1 MSAVLVKRSTKPV
14 KHPLAAVNMDQTAL
28 LAHLQAL
35 TGDLDPGD
43 AGPADLHDLR
53 RRLAAS
59 LRDLPG
65 ETPPDVAT
73 LPEESCLA
81 SQLKLAVAE
90 SPAERVPE
98 GSRLF
103 VVRRQAALDLQGLV
117 SSASNPLAGQ
127 APAKVFGPFSDELR
141 NPVWFDEF
149 LIGPTNQ
156 IVWTGHAEITLVVP
170 AALVLPAT
178 RKLGYGECSIWV
190 VASALTHS
198 APAGAYAGWKVKKA
212 TLEFSA
218 AGTVSGHKL
227 TLPGNAT
234 CHLTMTPDSTEDAAP
249 PAGPGAD
256 AAAASLDRPDSAEVF
271 FSGGAVT
278 AIRASSASV
287 TVFGIPIRRQAR
299 CTPQVFR
306 Q

>member
-1 MSAVLVKRSTKPV
+1 MATSRRITRRASSIRRIWLRSDWRQNMVTTSPAAPRIAASRRSFSSDSGPYFCGRFRTKLSNYVLAMSAVLVKRSTKPV
-14 KHPLAAVNMDQTAL
+14 KHPRAAVNMDQTAL

-156 IVWTGHAEITLVVP
+156 IVWTGHAEITL
-170 AALVLPAT
+170 
-178 RKLGYGECSIWV
+178 
-190 VASALTHS
+190 
-198 APAGAYAGWKVKKA
+198 
-212 TLEFSA
+212 
-218 AGTVSGHKL
+218 
-227 TLPGNAT
+227 
-234 CHLTMTPDSTEDAAP
+234 
-249 PAGPGAD
+249 
-256 AAAASLDRPDSAEVF
+256 
-271 FSGGAVT
+271 
-278 AIRASSASV
+278 
-287 TVFGIPIRRQAR
+287 
-299 CTPQVFR
+299 
-306 Q
+306 